1 MLNDEYYMNIAIQEA
16 KKSEKSGDIP
26 IGAVIVCDNKII
38 AKSHNTK
45 EKKQSVIGHAEI
57 NVITKANK
65 KIGSYRLDGATLY
78 VTKEPCLMCMG
89 TILSARIAK
98 VVFGAKDLRFGT
110 MDLATDN
117 NFNHKCDIVGG
128 VLETECSNLL
138 TDFFKK
144 LRGNNESKR
153 KTNSIT
159 KENR

>member
-1 MLNDEYYMNIAIQEA
+1 MVTAPVVVVVIVV
-16 KKSEKSGDIP
+16 SP
-26 IGAVIVCDNKII
+26 VGAVIVLDGKII
-38 AKSHNTK
+38 AKAHNQK
-45 EKKQSVIGHAEI
+45 EKTHKVTAHAEI
-57 NVITKANK
+57 IAIEKANRK
-65 KIGSYRLDGATLY
+65 LRSYRLDDAVIY
-78 VTKEPCLMCMG
+78 ITKEPCLMCMG